1 MFDVRLFFCVSAA
14 NEAAS
19 DFVGCCFLLS
29 VRNEEVIVFESQA
42 SVSPQRKNL
51 AHQHRSRAVYSIFDR
66 HAIRFS
72 LSAGLCRNRVGE
84 GQ

>member
-29 VRNEEVIVFESQA
+29 ARNEEVIVFESQA
-42 SVSPQRKNL
+42 SVAKVN
-51 AHQHRSRAVYSIFDR
+51 IFLQKR
-66 HAIRFS
+66 
-72 LSAGLCRNRVGE
+72 
-84 GQ
+84 